1 MRCHCPP
8 TSFIGYL
15 RRRAPPTSSR
25 TEAPLAQ
32 CVPRLIGL
40 SQDGSCPTQT
50 PFTTSA
56 VTVQPTEQ
64 CVQMFFLI
72 SGLSTIVPAA
82 WALSTD
88 PSWIDPMAARPPT
101 VRPDCRRNVRRSM
114 TPEARPAATA
124 CSLLR
129 LASPLLRLVSMAQ
142 PSLLERLVAVG
153 AVEGLDVIG
162 LPIACLRL
170 ILARVVGLRLRR
182 GERRGR
188 RRDRGRAAHGA
199 EEIAAV
205 QRRAGLLG
213 RHRLLRPGIRPC
225 GLSWHIITRPSR
237 RLRSPRP

>member
-25 TEAPLAQ
+25 TPAPLAQ

-72 SGLSTIVPAA
+72 SGLSTMVPAA
-82 WALSTD
+82 WALRTD

-101 VRPDCRRNVRRSM
+101 VRPDCRRNVRRSI

-129 LASPLLRLVSMAQ
+129 LASPLLRLISMAQ

-162 LPIACLRL
+162 LAVARLRL
-170 ILARVVGLRLRR
+170 VIAGVVGLCLGGCDRR
-182 GERRGR
+182 RRGR
-188 RRDRGRAAHGA
+188 NRRRAADGA
-199 EEIAAV
+199 QEVAAV
-205 QRRAGLLG
+205 Q
-213 RHRLLRPGIRPC
+213 
-225 GLSWHIITRPSR
+225 
-237 RLRSPRP
+237 